1 MLVAQAEAGEGTLL
15 GWHHLVHRQV
25 EQKKLVRPVE
35 DALVFHD
42 RHHYLITHR
51 NAKSR
56 PEYVQFR
63 QWLDEEIA
71 TMMQGWPSR
80 PNRRPFSERRMKPA
94 TEKPKGYRRL
104 IPSVTAL
111 VEFEAV
117 ARLGSF
123 TLAAHELGVTQA
135 AVSRQ
140 VRFLEETLGTRLF
153 RRLHR
158 AIELTGEG
166 EALYRVVAESMQK
179 IASVFDRIARGPV
192 QQELVLAATSAF
204 SHFRLLPRLASLKA
218 VQPDLAIAA
227 VRLRCSRRICGTRRS
242 MSPCALA
249 TACGRTARRRCCSTK
264 RCFRSVRLHG
274 WKRRPRPRR
283 WKSSPVPRW
292 SNRIRHPKAGWAGRS
307 GSIAVGFAADAAN
320 FSLRCSLYTDAI
332 QAARY
337 GQGVALGWGRLVRI
351 SRSGR
356 ARQAAGCVVK
366 AADAYFVVVPHG
378 RALTSAI
385 AGVIGWLREGAGES

>member
-1 MLVAQAEAGEGTLL
+1 
-15 GWHHLVHRQV
+15 
-25 EQKKLVRPVE
+25 
-35 DALVFHD
+35 
-42 RHHYLITHR
+42 
-51 NAKSR
+51 
-56 PEYVQFR
+56 
-63 QWLDEEIA
+63 
-71 TMMQGWPSR
+71 
-80 PNRRPFSERRMKPA
+80 MKPA
-94 TEKPKGYRRL
+94 TEKTKGYRRL

-218 VQPDLAIAA
+218 VQPDLQLRLSTQMFTADLRHKEIDVA
-227 VRLRCSRRICGTRRS
+227 VRFGSGVWPDGTATLLFDEEVFPVCSPS
-242 MSPCALA
+242 WLQAHAAPASLEELA
-249 TACGRTARRRCCSTK
+249 GCVLVESDST
-264 RCFRSVRLHG
+264 SEG
-274 WKRRPRPRR
+274 WM
-283 WKSSPVPRW
+283 
-292 SNRIRHPKAGWAGRS
+292 GWEEWFH
-307 GSIAVGFAADAAN
+307 AVGFRPMRLN

-337 GQGVALGWGRLVRI
+337 GQGVALGWGRLVHDFLE
-351 SRSGR
+351 SGELVR
-356 ARQAAGCVVK
+356 LHVASFRPG
-366 AADAYFVVVPHG
+366 DSYFAVVPHG
-378 RALTSAI
+378 RAITPAI
-385 AGVIGWLREGAGES
+385 AALIEWLRDDAHA